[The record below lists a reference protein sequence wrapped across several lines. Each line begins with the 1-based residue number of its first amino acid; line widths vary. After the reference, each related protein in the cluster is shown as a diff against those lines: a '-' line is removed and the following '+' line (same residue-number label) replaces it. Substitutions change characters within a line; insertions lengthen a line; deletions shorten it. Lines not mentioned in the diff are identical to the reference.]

1 MMAATREEDSSDR
14 PPASSMAQPLIDFPP
29 SLYQALHRLAAQKM
43 RFERV
48 SHTLQPTALV
58 HEAWLRLADAPP
70 QGWSDRSH
78 FLAAAAQVMRHIL
91 VDHAR
96 SRVSRKRGAG
106 AVQVTLDD
114 HLAFSAKPGTDVL
127 IVDEAL
133 ERLAGFDPR
142 QARILEMR
150 FFAGM
155 TFEEI
160 AAALS
165 ISLRTAKRDWAMA
178 RAWLHQQLSP
188 PA

>member
-1 MMAATREEDSSDR
+1 MTAIRVEDSSDR
-14 PPASSMAQPLIDFPP
+14 PHAPSMAEPPMDFPP
-29 SLYQALHRLAAQKM
+29 SLYKELRRLAARKM
-43 RFERV
+43 RFERT

-58 HEAWLRLADAPP
+58 HEAWLRMADSPLH
-70 QGWSDRSH
+70 GWSDRPH

-114 HLAFSAKPGTDVL
+114 NLVFSAKPGTDVL

-133 ERLAGFDPR
+133 TRFAHFDPR
-142 QARILEMR
+142 QARILEMH

-155 TFEEI
+155 IFDEI

-165 ISLRTAKRDWAMA
+165 ISLRTTKRDWSMA
-178 RAWLHQQLSP
+178 RAWLHHELSR